1 MQINP
6 TSSEDSENYLKASL
20 SDSELLS
27 NLKMMAVSSFG
38 IASDQLDT
46 CHLRF
51 IDTDEDEPQS
61 LRNKI
66 LANHKDSGL
75 PYAMPGVCM
84 HEDAKLEEVLE
95 ILPASEGTKKLTFLL
110 SPARAPSKSNNEI
123 TIKCIA
129 EETGTQMT
137 NAKGENVEIIIC
149 LNAMRVGEL
158 TDALVTALQ
167 APTIEEDSSNV
178 YYLKTLNWAGDT
190 ESILNDVNLLCLDV
204 PLKHNDLLVLSQGRI
219 VPPNHSRIN
228 IWQTGTKEDIV
239 SKLSSVTLSDKST
252 DDDEDQVVIN
262 DFLSLHYQNYRL
274 LGELIVSN
282 SLKLEELQEQIQVL
296 MNCSPESESSLR
308 LRFMKKMD
316 KAYMNTNHFQQKKCL
331 IDANKSIKQLGFKQE
346 SDLCAQLMTTDDD
359 VVLNQGIILI
369 DCLSFDLKTRLC
381 SRGSFQTVAW
391 NVNNGATLNSLK
403 ESIVKAY
410 ELMPGDVFRMSV
422 AKRLND
428 KCQWLLL
435 KELAKND
442 NSEGS
447 KSKKSKK
454 KTGQG
459 SNASQQQKSNL
470 KASPF
475 NMDDGD
481 LVAFT
486 LESPAAGGQ
495 VKAEDFMSTV
505 DLEYSRKSQ
514 AEIERLR
521 KERSERKSRNG
532 ADFGADCDKS
542 KASRRAEVG
551 ITIKIDDFNS

>member
-1 MQINP
+1 
-6 TSSEDSENYLKASL
+6 
-20 SDSELLS
+20 
-27 NLKMMAVSSFG
+27 MMAVSSFG
-38 IASDQLDT
+38 IASEQMDT

-51 IDTDEDEPQS
+51 IDTDELEPQS
-61 LRNKI
+61 FRNRI
-66 LANHKDSGL
+66 LTNHRDSGL

-84 HEDAKLEEVLE
+84 HEDAKLDEVLE
-95 ILPASEGTKKLTFLL
+95 MFSASEGTKKLTFLL
-110 SPARAPSKSNNEI
+110 SPDRAPSKSNNEI

-137 NAKGENVEIIIC
+137 NAQGKNVEIIIC

-219 VPPNHSRIN
+219 VPPNHFRIN
-228 IWQTGTKEDIV
+228 IWQTGTKENIV
-239 SKLSSVTLSDKST
+239 GKLSSVTLSDKST
-252 DDDEDQVVIN
+252 DEEDQVAIN
-262 DFLSLHYQNYRL
+262 DFLNLHYQSYQL

-296 MNCSPESESSLR
+296 MSCSTDSKSNIR

-316 KAYMNTNHFQQKKCL
+316 KAYMNTNHFQLKKCL
-331 IDANKSIKQLGFKQE
+331 IDVNKSIKQLGFKQE
-346 SDLCAQLMTTDDD
+346 SDLCAHLMTTDDD
-359 VVLNQGIILI
+359 DFVLNQGIILI
-369 DCLSFDLKTRLC
+369 DCISFDLETRLC
-381 SRGSFQTVAW
+381 SRGSFKTIAW

-410 ELMPGDVFRMSV
+410 ELVPGDVFRMSV

-435 KELAKND
+435 KDLAKNN

-454 KTGQG
+454 KSGQG

-486 LESPAAGGQ
+486 LESPTGGGQ

-542 KASRRAEVG
+542 KTSRKAEVG
-551 ITIKIDDFNS
+551 ITIKIDDFNSS